1 MFCSANKSIID
12 KFYDKRFL
20 LWSGMLITSGL
31 NIYLSYKFNWCNY
44 SISKTFLTMLLLG
57 YLKHY
62 DEFILSHNKINK
74 TLDFIAKYSFGL
86 FFIHWYWFFIY
97 NQIFNL
103 PNVIVSGN
111 FATIIL
117 SVSIRFAV
125 IAILSTTTLFGI
137 KYLLLKINKNTN
149 TRMFIGV

>member
-1 MFCSANKSIID
+1 MVEIVKVQTNFFECHD
-12 KFYDKRFL
+12 
-20 LWSGMLITSGL
+20 
-31 NIYLSYKFNWCNY
+31 
-44 SISKTFLTMLLLG
+44 
-57 YLKHY
+57 
-62 DEFILSHNKINK
+62 LSHNKINK

-149 TRMFIGV
+149 TRMVIGV